1 MKSPRPAN
9 KTRQF
14 STSVHRKRK
23 KSRQKATFFTIL
35 PVFCITKFQH
45 FHPNIRFLRNIA
57 LQFQSNP
64 PKQRCR
70 AMQNAPIKACELWQS
85 SAQQRRLFPH
95 ILHHPA
101 QGASADRE
109 NTPEAAPTQ
118 APTPSHPAGKSP
130 SNRFPSAPEGGLSS
144 LAPNAPTPDKS
155 PPILPTNDG
164 KASASPS
171 AKFPR
176 RAVRLACFCPA
187 QEQRAPPATQA
198 GIRLQ
203 YPANLPRRHPQV

>member
-101 QGASADRE
+101 QGASAIEKIHQKLLQR
-109 NTPEAAPTQ
+109 
-118 APTPSHPAGKSP
+118 
-130 SNRFPSAPEGGLSS
+130 R
-144 LAPNAPTPDKS
+144 
-155 PPILPTNDG
+155 LPRHRIRQGNPRQIG
-164 KASASPS
+164 FLQLQKA
-171 AKFPR
+171 
-176 RAVRLACFCPA
+176 VCPA
-187 QEQRAPPATQA
+187 W
-198 GIRLQ
+198 LQ
-203 YPANLPRRHPQV
+203 TL